1 MTNQTNN
8 THTETNTQP
17 SAQAMAWQRYVLR
30 RVNSLPDWLIKNSI
44 GFFLISLLVCWL
56 AWGHVPQYD
65 LVLTTII
72 SVVLFFYVGK
82 SMSNQF
88 SLLGEKTF
96 LRSVFTVGFV
106 VRILWVLYLFY
117 VFNPRHYGTTFG
129 SAEDVEWY
137 IPFGQELSTW
147 FSGNSNYS
155 LHQLIDMYMAAIDDV
170 AYPMLLGV
178 EYMLT
183 GGISDVF
190 IPMLIKSILGAYCSI
205 LVYRI
210 TKRHFGEGTARIAAI
225 FVCLNPNMIYWCAS
239 MMKEAEMVFFCCLAV
254 DKFDEALSTNS
265 QLTIKSLIPGILSG
279 FVLLFMR
286 TPLGLAL
293 FLAVLVHVLMADKRI
308 ITIGKKI
315 FVGVLVLIVLFV
327 TVGDRLMVQS
337 KEYIDKVQS
346 DAQRENM
353 EWRSN
358 RLGGNKFAK
367 YASASVFA
375 PLIFTFPFP
384 TFNAAHAG
392 QLIQIQLSGGYFIK
406 NILSFFV
413 IIVLVQFLLTGEW
426 RKHVLLIGYTC
437 GYLVVLVFS
446 GFAQSG
452 RFHMPIWPMLMIF
465 AAYGLQLAKTDKKMR
480 KWFTYVLFAEVFVC
494 LAWNWFKLA
503 GRGMI

>member
-1 MTNQTNN
+1 
-8 THTETNTQP
+8 
-17 SAQAMAWQRYVLR
+17 
-30 RVNSLPDWLIKNSI
+30 
-44 GFFLISLLVCWL
+44 
-56 AWGHVPQYD
+56 
-65 LVLTTII
+65 
-72 SVVLFFYVGK
+72 
-82 SMSNQF
+82 MSNKF
-88 SLLGEKTF
+88 SLLGENKF

-106 VRILWVLYLFY
+106 VRILWVLYLFF
-117 VFNPRHYGTTFG
+117 VFNPRYYGNNVG
-129 SAEDVEWY
+129 STEDIEWY
-137 IPFGQELSTW
+137 IPFGKELSIW
-147 FSGNSNYS
+147 LSGKSSYS
-155 LHQLIDMYMAAIDDV
+155 LSQIINNIYLAAIDDV

-178 EYMLT
+178 EYLLT
-183 GGISDVF
+183 GGISDVL
-190 IPMLIKSILGAYCSI
+190 IPMIIKSILGAYCGI

-210 TKRHFGEGTARIAAI
+210 TKRHFGKGTARIAAI
-225 FVCLNPNMIYWCAS
+225 FVCLNPNMIYWCAN

-286 TPLGLAL
+286 TTLGLAL
-293 FLAVLVHVLMADKRI
+293 FLAVLAHVLMADKRI

-367 YASASVFA
+367 YASATVFA
-375 PLIFTFPFP
+375 PLIITLPFP
-384 TFNAAHAG
+384 TFNAADAG

-413 IIVLVQFLLTGEW
+413 IIVLIQFLITGEW

-437 GYLVVLVFS
+437 AYLVVLVFS
-446 GFAQSG
+446 GYAQSG

-465 AAYGLQLAKTDKKMR
+465 AAYGVQLAKSDKRMR
-480 KWFTYVLFAEVFVC
+480 KWFTYVLFAEIFVC

-503 GRGMI
+503 GRGML